1 MKERTI
7 KLDFGRVGTGRKD
20 TTSRIYN
27 NPLIKLVRLLKGTFT
42 FDESYCYITIPFE
55 EFYKYLETW
64 EKIYGK
70 VQNKKNVKWKY
81 R

>member
-1 MKERTI
+1 MKERSI
-7 KLDFGRVGTGRKD
+7 KLDFGRVGTGRKE
-20 TTSRIYN
+20 TTSRMYD

-64 EKIYGK
+64 EWTLCRIST
-70 VQNKKNVKWKY
+70 KKE
-81 R
+81 RR

>member
-1 MKERTI
+1 MY
-7 KLDFGRVGTGRKD
+7 D
-20 TTSRIYN
+20 

-70 VQNKKNVKWKY
+70 VQNKKNIK
-81 R
+81 